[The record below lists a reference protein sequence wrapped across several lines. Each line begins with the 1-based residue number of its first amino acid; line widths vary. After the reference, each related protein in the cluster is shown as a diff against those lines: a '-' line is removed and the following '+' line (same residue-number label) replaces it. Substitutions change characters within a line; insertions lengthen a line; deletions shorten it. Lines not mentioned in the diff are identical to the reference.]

1 MTDVDDMWDD
11 EEDNENVRQTAKLP
25 PPMSAREWAVVARNR
40 KTEIE
45 ALRAE
50 NARLRDLI
58 DEASKIY
65 VSLTNDSDDKIKQIV
80 TSIKRLKDS

>member
-1 MTDVDDMWDD
+1 MSDYCKAV
-11 EEDNENVRQTAKLP
+11 EETGYAKLT
-25 PPMSAREWAVVARNR
+25 AEN
-40 KTEIE
+40 E

-50 NARLRDLI
+50 NEKLRDLI
-58 DEASKIY
+58 YEASKIY